1 MAADY
6 SAGAAVFLFFLIT
19 LLINPLA
26 RLFTGTCLHGGEMAT
41 VYIMMIVSSAIPSWG
56 FVMNLIPFLGGLF
69 YYATPENDWAN
80 LIHPHLSTW
89 MIIQDQQAIWKLF
102 EGAERHES
110 VPWSIWHKPMLLWGL
125 FVMNIYFVTLC
136 ILVILRKPWMEH
148 ERLIFPLMEMP
159 RLAVED
165 GGEKLF
171 GSRWF
176 WIGCCIPLGMIIY
189 LTAPPHSKTPL
200 SC

>member
-1 MAADY
+1 
-6 SAGAAVFLFFLIT
+6 
-19 LLINPLA
+19 
-26 RLFTGTCLHGGEMAT
+26 MAT

-148 ERLIFPLMEMP
+148 ERLIFPLSI
-159 RLAVED
+159 L
-165 GGEKLF
+165 
-171 GSRWF
+171 
-176 WIGCCIPLGMIIY
+176 PLE
-189 LTAPPHSKTPL
+189 L
-200 SC
+200 SAKKDLSLIHI